1 MEIILK
7 WILWQQL
14 AEELTLL
21 QLAAAVTNYALNMTN
36 FALNMMNFVF
46 TLMNVAFNMTDV
58 GVGGPANRAPRFVTS
73 QDLDRASPLPHPI

>member
-21 QLAAAVTNYALNMTN
+21 QLAAAVTN
-36 FALNMMNFVF
+36 FALNMMN
-46 TLMNVAFNMTDV
+46 VALK
-58 GVGGPANRAPRFVTS
+58 P
-73 QDLDRASPLPHPI
+73 